1 MSQRGAKRKS
11 DIADQSDEEILI
23 KTSAV
28 PSGALS
34 RQSSNPSSMRSDLHA
49 AKAMSKLRLCKNAI
63 VSDEEE
69 NEVQPRKKAAKRS
82 RRQVPHASEDEDNN
96 SSRDSV
102 RALKS
107 MMAMDDGVFLFPRG
121 GTCRISGSHFSADQV
136 EKAPRQPKRRLEE
149 EEDSELEQE
158 APKGADQDGD
168 VKMSDTM
175 KAKPKPRP
183 RKKEEK
189 VVPVGQNGLKKRRN
203 MKSRMHVDEK
213 GYMGTSLLVYG
224 Q

>member
-11 DIADQSDEEILI
+11 DIADQSDEGILI
-23 KTSAV
+23 KSTSAV

-34 RQSSNPSSMRSDLHA
+34 RQCSNPSSMRSDLHA
-49 AKAMSKLRLCKNAI
+49 TKAMSKLRLCKNAI

-69 NEVQPRKKAAKRS
+69 NEVQPRKAAKRS

-107 MMAMDDGVFLFPRG
+107 MMDMDDGVFLFPHG
-121 GTCRISGSHFSADQV
+121 GTCRIPGSHFSVDQV
-136 EKAPRQPKRRLEE
+136 EKAPRKPKRRLEE
-149 EEDSELEQE
+149 EEDSEVEQE
-158 APKGADQDGD
+158 ALKGADQDGN
-168 VKMSDTM
+168 VKMSDAM
-175 KAKPKPRP
+175 KAKPNPRP

-203 MKSRMHVDEK
+203 MKSRMRVDEK